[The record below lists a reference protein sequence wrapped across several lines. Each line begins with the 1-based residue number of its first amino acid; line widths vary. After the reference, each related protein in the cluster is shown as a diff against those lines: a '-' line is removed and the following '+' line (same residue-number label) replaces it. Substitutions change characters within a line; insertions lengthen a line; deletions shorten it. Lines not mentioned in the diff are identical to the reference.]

1 MLDNFIYSFGLDL
14 ENGIPIKP
22 YYKGKDD
29 YELEYL
35 CEALLKIKDEP
46 EATTLVDFVNK
57 SLGLDKFYTYLGN
70 KEDGQEDD
78 DNMRDSRMTIARRSV
93 IIGGRNESNQQT
105 QKNVTYVSPQRTQ
118 IGNPSLSPSFQSANE
133 PKLIQGS
140 SNYSY
145 LSQNYSGVNS
155 PLKSSS
161 QISQPQQ
168 SYLLGNHSRSIRD
181 SLNFQNSASK
191 SFVNNTSQSY
201 YPSTLQNQHNGLN
214 SGVSYRVQQPQ
225 NSSNTLPV
233 STQRQMTDRL
243 YFDDKAFP
251 PQYTPS
257 SRQSLIGTNYNFY

>member
-93 IIGGRNESNQQT
+93 IIGGRNESNQ
-105 QKNVTYVSPQRTQ
+105 
-118 IGNPSLSPSFQSANE
+118 
-133 PKLIQGS
+133 
-140 SNYSY
+140 
-145 LSQNYSGVNS
+145 
-155 PLKSSS
+155 
-161 QISQPQQ
+161 
-168 SYLLGNHSRSIRD
+168 
-181 SLNFQNSASK
+181 
-191 SFVNNTSQSY
+191 
-201 YPSTLQNQHNGLN
+201 
-214 SGVSYRVQQPQ
+214 
-225 NSSNTLPV
+225 
-233 STQRQMTDRL
+233 
-243 YFDDKAFP
+243 
-251 PQYTPS
+251 
-257 SRQSLIGTNYNFY
+257 